1 MIGTSIRLSRPSPI
15 RKQVRFLPATA
26 RSSSTNAIKLSV
38 YFLLLTLAL
47 GMVV

>member
-1 MIGTSIRLSRPSPI
+1 MIGTSIRLSRASPI
-15 RKQVRFLPATA
+15 RKQVRFLQATA
-26 RSSSTNAIKLSV
+26 RSSSTNAIKPSV